1 MNQPNDIPNHRSCLS
16 DIMYK
21 NYRLPMCKNP
31 NKQRSYYKA
40 EYERMAKKTFL
51 GSFKAGAKIG
61 SVEVLVRIWS
71 INIIEN
77 ETHIYLK
84 TSIFIAN

>member
-1 MNQPNDIPNHRSCLS
+1 MDQPNDIPNNRSCLS

-40 EYERMAKKTFL
+40 EFERMAKKNL
-51 GSFKAGAKIG
+51 ARLIQSKGKD
-61 SVEVLVRIWS
+61 RIS
-71 INIIEN
+71 
-77 ETHIYLK
+77 
-84 TSIFIAN
+84 